1 MAIGCAELRQCRAVP
16 TWTAVSTQ
24 MVHRDIKP
32 ENVLLTRGAALKLC
46 DFGFARPL
54 DAPHHR
60 RSPQTPCS
68 CGAGPARRPCRCTQQ
83 QQRQQTGYGDGP
95 GYSEYVATRCETAD
109 RCVAEC
115 VCACPHGV
123 CAMHCPGAHVPA
135 PMGAETK
142 HSRSCT

>member
-1 MAIGCAELRQCRAVP
+1 MF
-16 TWTAVSTQ
+16 TQ

-60 RSPQTPCS
+60 PHTPCS
-68 CGAGPARRPCRCTQQ
+68 CGAAPARRPCSCGQ
-83 QQRQQTGYGDGP
+83 QQRRQKAGCGDGP

-109 RCVAEC
+109 RYIA
-115 VCACPHGV
+115 
-123 CAMHCPGAHVPA
+123 
-135 PMGAETK
+135 K
-142 HSRSCT
+142 